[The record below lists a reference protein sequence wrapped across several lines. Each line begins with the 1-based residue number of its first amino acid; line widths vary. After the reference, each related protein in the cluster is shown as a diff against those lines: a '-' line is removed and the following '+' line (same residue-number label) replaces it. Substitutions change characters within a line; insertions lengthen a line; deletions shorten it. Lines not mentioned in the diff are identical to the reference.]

1 MMKRMGMT
9 RSRALWVPF
18 TCLSFALSACG
29 GAGESGGSEGDG
41 GAGGSGGTGG
51 IVGTLIIGGAVATP
65 TFAFVDGDTNDP
77 NNPRQGND
85 FLSEDGS
92 DIQPLGNPAVLG
104 GYLGPIEGSPDVE
117 DWYTLT
123 LAAGQGA
130 TLYIPEPDN
139 TDFDLYLFDSAGDLV
154 TSSINTGELDWVRAT
169 EGGDHFLL
177 VTACLDDLCST
188 GGPGIYNLSIGT
200 VSISSVVEGQLSA
213 SHDFVEGDVLISEGD
228 TVRAPKARSP
238 GGWRRLSDQ
247 LDIRLD
253 RGAPVVDR
261 WKVRAQ
267 AAKALTSKA
276 IVRSRWGGAIE
287 WSPTIAA
294 IKALRRAG
302 TRSASPNYILRAT
315 AVPNDEFYSF
325 QWHYPLIGLEQAW
338 ELSQGADVTV
348 AVLDTG
354 IVSAHPDFQ
363 GKIVAGYDF
372 ISDPEIARDGDG
384 VDPNP
389 EDPGDLGQNGSGSSF
404 HGTHVAGTIAAASNN
419 GQGVAGV
426 AWGASIMP
434 VRVLGVGGGT
444 SFDICQAML
453 FAAGEPNSVNNGAS
467 PPADVINMSL
477 GGGPIEQC
485 MVDAIE
491 AARAKGIF
499 VVVAA
504 GNDNQNADNISLAG
518 IPDAF
523 TVSAVDIN
531 KQKAFY
537 SNFGQR
543 VDVAAPG
550 GDMQADINGDGYADG
565 VLSTLADDAGD
576 FFYGFQNGTSM
587 AAPHFAGVVALM
599 RSVNPD
605 LTPNDVDLLLQGIHP
620 GTQIAITEDLG
631 APGKDEQYGYGLV
644 DALGAVR
651 AASALQGITLED
663 PFLDISPR
671 SVELTSTQPSAT
683 VVARNGGAGD
693 LTITQVTSDQPWLE
707 VNPTSGSA
715 GNYQIMA
722 KVASLADGI
731 YLGTVSFVSNGG
743 SASVS
748 VRARVGAVSVPT
760 GGGEIGTLYVLLVN
774 DQYQT
779 LAQAVTASSEGYRYT
794 ISDVAPGRYAIFA
807 GTDYNDDGFID
818 DAGEALGGYPTLT
831 DPLFVEITDSVTN
844 VDFAAGFETRLFTG
858 ARAAGSASGA
868 ASPPVG
874 ALRRE

>member
-1 MMKRMGMT
+1 MT
-9 RSRALWVPF
+9 RSRAFWV
-18 TCLSFALSACG
+18 LFACFSSALLACG
-29 GAGESGGSEGDG
+29 GEGESGGSGGD
-41 GAGGSGGTGG
+41 GGTGG
-51 IVGTLIIGGAVATP
+51 IAGSLSVEGSIATP

-92 DIQPLGNPAVLG
+92 DIQPLGNPGVVG
-104 GYLGPIEGSPDVE
+104 GYLGPIEGSPDIE
-117 DWYTLT
+117 DWYAIT

-130 TLYIPEPDN
+130 TLYIPDPVN
-139 TDFDLYLFDSAGDLV
+139 TDFDLYLFDSAGELV
-154 TSSINTGELDWVRAT
+154 ASSINTGELDWVRAVD
-169 EGGDHFLL
+169 GGDYFLL
-177 VTACLDDLCST
+177 VTACLDEACST

-213 SHDFVEGDVLISEGD
+213 SHEFVEGDVLISEGD
-228 TVRAPKARSP
+228 TVRVPKARSP

-253 RGAPVVDR
+253 RGAPVVER
-261 WKVRAQ
+261 WNVRAR
-267 AAKALTSKA
+267 AAKALPSTA
-276 IVRSRWGGAIE
+276 IVRSRWGSAIE

-294 IKALRRAG
+294 IKELRRSG
-302 TRSASPNYILRAT
+302 TRSASPNHILRAT

-338 ELSQGADVTV
+338 EISQGDGVTV

-372 ISDPEIARDGDG
+372 ISDPQIARDGDG

-477 GGGPIEQC
+477 GGGPIEPC
-485 MVDAIE
+485 MVDAID

-504 GNDNQNADNISLAG
+504 GNDNQNSDNVSLAG

-550 GDMQADINGDGYADG
+550 GDVQADLNGDGYADG

-599 RSVNPD
+599 KSVNPD
-605 LTPNDVDLLLQGIHP
+605 LTPNDLDLLLQGTHP
-620 GTQIAITEDLG
+620 GTQIPITEDLG
-631 APGKDEQYGYGLV
+631 APGKDQEYGYGLV

-651 AASALQGITLED
+651 AASALQGVTLED
-663 PFLDISPR
+663 PFLQVSPR
-671 SVELTSTQPSAT
+671 SLELTSAQPSAS

-693 LTITQVTSDQPWLE
+693 LTINQVTSDQPWLQ

-715 GNYQIMA
+715 GSYQITA
-722 KVASLADGI
+722 NVASLVDGI

-743 SASVS
+743 SATVS
-748 VRARVGAVSVPT
+748 VRASVGASSAPT

-774 DQYQT
+774 DQYET
-779 LAQAVTASSEGYRYT
+779 LAQAVTASSNGYRYT
-794 ISDVAPGRYAIFA
+794 ISGVAPGRYAIFA
-807 GTDYNDDGFID
+807 GTDYNNDGFID

-831 DPLFVEITDSVTN
+831 DPLFIEITESITA
-844 VDFAAGFETRLFTG
+844 VDFAAGFETRLFAG
-858 ARAAGSASGA
+858 ARAASSGSGA
-868 ASPPVG
+868 VG
-874 ALRRE
+874 PSVGVLRHE